1 MTLQAGAK
9 IWIPCEVKP
18 GPFSDERF
26 VRVRDNGFDW
36 LGFVQVKQLREPILE
51 GSTFIDAMVVAVN
64 DRSFK
69 ARLPGEAFNSDLFE
83 GALANVRPLGPL
95 HHS

>member
-18 GPFSDERF
+18 GPFSNERV
-26 VRVRDNGFDW
+26 VRVRENDNDW

-51 GSTFIDAMVVAVN
+51 GSTFIGAKVVSVN

-83 GALANVRPLGPL
+83 GALANVRSLDSL
-95 HHS
+95 QA

>member
-51 GSTFIDAMVVAVN
+51 GSTFIDAMVVSVN

-69 ARLPGEAFNSDLFE
+69 ARPTRI
-83 GALANVRPLGPL
+83 VRGPNETSTL
-95 HHS
+95 SMLL

>member
-1 MTLQAGAK
+1 MTLQTGAR

-18 GPFSDERF
+18 GPFSDERV
-26 VRVRDNGFDW
+26 VRVRENGNDW
-36 LGFVQVKQLREPILE
+36 LGFVQVKQLRDPILE
-51 GSTFIDAMVVAVN
+51 GSTFIGARVVSVG

-83 GALANVRPLGPL
+83 GALANVRPLDSL
-95 HHS
+95 QA